1 MNDKEQW
8 LVEIV
13 KAFEPICQEWI
24 SVQASGHVILL
35 LFQRC
40 T

>member
-13 KAFEPICQEWI
+13 KTFESISQEWI
-24 SVQASGHVILL
+24 SAQQG
-35 LFQRC
+35 
-40 T
+40 